1 MKDSV
6 IDGAMES
13 VRSGNLSR
21 TDLLRMKTNAEA
33 RLNENPRI
41 EELLELISKTAV
53 PSLEAE
59 YVFMGYCPGADLSR
73 RKDTEWIAGGFITFE
88 FIESDRQHKQFN
100 GIHPPDKIILK
111 KREEF
116 GETMLIHAYG
126 EVTESA
132 ISKSTGLTY
141 HRVNWKIKDEPIIV
155 PLLGCNATV
164 NIRSITQVDEGMTP
178 EFWDWLKQ
186 AA

>member
-1 MKDSV
+1 MKDSQ
-6 IDGAMES
+6 IESAMAR
-13 VRSGNLSR
+13 VSGGEMDR
-21 TDLLRMKTNAEA
+21 TQLLQMKTNAEA
-33 RLNENPRI
+33 RLKDNPRI
-41 EELLELISKTAV
+41 DELLELISKTAV

-73 RKDTEWIAGGFITFE
+73 RRDIEWIRDGFIDFH
-88 FIESDRQHKQFN
+88 FIEDDIQHRRYN
-100 GIHPPDKIILK
+100 TIHPPDKIILK
-111 KREEF
+111 KREEI
-116 GETMLIHAYG
+116 GVSMIIHAYG

-141 HRVNWKIKDEPIIV
+141 HRVDWKIKDKPILV
-155 PLLGCNATV
+155 PLLGCNPTV
-164 NIRSITQVDEGMTP
+164 NVRSITQVDEGMTQ